1 MHVELEVFTEC
12 VQGTGYASLYLD
24 AVEKVLED
32 VFDDRE
38 DLLCRHL
45 NKVAVCFHQRPYF
58 VGKGENNV
66 PVRNPEK
73 MAAHPLCPIFSQ
85 SPAAG
90 RAQAAV
96 AAVVD
101 DFLLT
106 ALWALISD
114 ISLAWIVAEEHCLY
128 GIALVL
134 GKGSLICLKEVNKNV
149 VFQER
154 FVVFAYN
161 FFSGDNL

>member
-1 MHVELEVFTEC
+1 
-12 VQGTGYASLYLD
+12 
-24 AVEKVLED
+24 
-32 VFDDRE
+32 
-38 DLLCRHL
+38 
-45 NKVAVCFHQRPYF
+45 
-58 VGKGENNV
+58 
-66 PVRNPEK
+66 
-73 MAAHPLCPIFSQ
+73 MAAHSLCPILSQ
-85 SPAAG
+85 PPAAG

-101 DFLLT
+101 DFLLP
-106 ALWALISD
+106 ALWTDEGDIAL
-114 ISLAWIVAEEHCLY
+114 AFVMAEEHCLY

-154 FVVFAYN
+154 FAVFAYN